1 MAVIFF
7 KPELLLI
14 LQWYNQDTDGLY
26 KAVKSA
32 IMESEVIL
40 PQFLV
45 SPFQIGDYSIFWL
58 LMDNLYLFIVSPLS
72 SSLPFPLSK
81 QVNLDVQLYLRCAA

>member
-1 MAVIFF
+1 MAVIFSNH
-7 KPELLLI
+7 ELLLI

-40 PQFLV
+40 PPFLV

-58 LMDNLYLFIVSPLS
+58 LMDNLYPFIVSPLS
-72 SSLPFPLSK
+72 PSLPFPLSK